1 MDVILFIPFWWK
13 SKICLINMIVTDINK
28 RTKELK
34 KSIKKNIVTFLW
46 FQLSLAI
53 LNTLY
58 IFLFFYLEECYD
70 VVLKKAGYSARH
82 CLLLCQ
88 TILEL
93 NETLPHNNAVQ
104 NLTGLCTN
112 EDFCDE
118 KEHVSDCSISFGILV
133 KWYEYVFT
141 ISHTIGKH
149 KIIIPHGKWQ
159 CYILLFY
166 FKSLFFIIIM
176 NRLGACH
183 IDIWIFLLNL
193 DILF

>member
-1 MDVILFIPFWWK
+1 
-13 SKICLINMIVTDINK
+13 MIVTDINK

-70 VVLKKAGYSARH
+70 VVLKKPAYSARH

-93 NETLPHNNAVQ
+93 NETLPHDHAVQ
-104 NLTGLCTN
+104 NLTGLCTT

-118 KEHVSDCSISFGILV
+118 KELVSDCSISYGNLV
-133 KWYEYVFT
+133 KWFEYVFT

-149 KIIIPHGKWQ
+149 NNIIPRNVMP
-159 CYILLFY
+159 CSSI
-166 FKSLFFIIIM
+166 
-176 NRLGACH
+176 
-183 IDIWIFLLNL
+183 
-193 DILF
+193 